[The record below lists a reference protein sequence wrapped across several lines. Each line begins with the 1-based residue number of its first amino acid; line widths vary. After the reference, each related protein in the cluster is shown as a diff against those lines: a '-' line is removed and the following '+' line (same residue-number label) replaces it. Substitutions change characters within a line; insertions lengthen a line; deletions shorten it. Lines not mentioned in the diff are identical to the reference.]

1 MLLNQKQAC
10 GYLGIMKLEN
20 FRDLVK
26 NGEIGF
32 KIVGKSKFYPKE
44 ELDRWQSELTYT
56 DYTNE
61 AKRGGRISLSRQKT
75 DIHDIDVL
83 ATLPIKSKLNYFAS
97 NSSRKQPT
105 TQKGSSQLARL
116 LEYSLKPT
124 FTTTHAL
131 KNPEEK

>member
-20 FRDLVK
+20 FRNLVK

-61 AKRGGRISLSRQKT
+61 AKRGGRISPYRPKQG
-75 DIHDIDVL
+75 IHDIDAL
-83 ATLPIKSKLNYFAS
+83 AIHPIKDKLNYTA
-97 NSSRKQPT
+97 N
-105 TQKGSSQLARL
+105 
-116 LEYSLKPT
+116 
-124 FTTTHAL
+124 
-131 KNPEEK
+131 NN